1 MRKGAGS
8 GISVLVLSGLVCTV
22 GVVTVSVWVLKR
34 KRWAAEKDKTGKG
47 KVEDDDVEGQKGD
60 LYMVDEE
67 GGFGL
72 ELEELLRASA
82 YVVGKSRNGIVYK
95 VVVGRGVSVAV
106 RRLGEGGLCRFK
118 EFEAE
123 VEAIA
128 RVRHPNIVRLR
139 AYYYATDEKLLVS
152 DFICN
157 GSLHAALHGTLLLL
171 LHTLSL
177 SRNVSASSS

>member
-1 MRKGAGS
+1 M
-8 GISVLVLSGLVCTV
+8 
-22 GVVTVSVWVLKR
+22 
-34 KRWAAEKDKTGKG
+34 AEKGKMEKG
-47 KVEDDDVEGQKGD
+47 KAEDDDVEGQKGEF
-60 LYMVDEE
+60 YVVDEE

-106 RRLGEGGLCRFK
+106 RRLGEGGLWKFK

-128 RVRHPNIVRLR
+128 RVRHRNVVRLR

-152 DFICN
+152 DFISN
-157 GSLHAALHGTLLLL
+157 GSLHAALHGTL
-171 LHTLSL
+171 HYVSFFIYIMLSL
-177 SRNVSASSS
+177 SRNVSALFSLGTTYNGTRCEFGTF